1 MKHCWHIK
9 SYTVALKKWKNYPD
23 GGGTNF
29 EATHLLGRALYLN
42 SKLPLKQRQ
51 IDVRICGKRNGAYV
65 LEGSYPK

>member
-1 MKHCWHIK
+1 MKHCWHIR
-9 SYTVALKKWKNYPD
+9 SYTARLKKWKNYPD

-51 IDVRICGKRNGAYV
+51 IDVRIRGKRNGAYV
-65 LEGSYPK
+65 LEGSYSK